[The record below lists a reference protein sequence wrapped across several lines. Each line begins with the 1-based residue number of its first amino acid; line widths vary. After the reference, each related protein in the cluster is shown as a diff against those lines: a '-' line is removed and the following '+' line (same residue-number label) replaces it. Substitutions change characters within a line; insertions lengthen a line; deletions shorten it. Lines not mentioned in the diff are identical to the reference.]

1 MRKLSMALIVALFLS
16 LTIVPAVAQDATEE
30 AVPES
35 TESAE
40 STQPVQA
47 TATSTPPPVQ
57 SAQTGRTHVVQRG
70 ETLNVIAQLY
80 DTSATALAQLNGIVN
95 PNLIY
100 AGQVLRIPD
109 ASVATPT
116 SDPAQPVT
124 YRVQRGDTLF
134 RIAVRNNTTV
144 AELVRL
150 NNLPNANFIYS
161 GQVLIIREGAASG
174 APPVAAQ
181 PTATPSAVVVTE
193 AAAEQTAVVGEI
205 TVEAQ
210 TAALHAD
217 FGYGV
222 IAFLPG
228 QDLEQIVSNI
238 ETLGVN
244 WVKVLVNWRD
254 LEQTEGEI
262 VFDEL
267 DAAVDALDAAGVK
280 ILFSVSTAPD
290 WARPGLLD
298 EDGPPREFSLYTAFV
313 SAVAERY
320 AGVVDAYQIWNEP
333 NLRREWNTIISYD
346 ENRNPTEI
354 FFPISA
360 ATYMEMLRQAYNAI
374 KAIDAEASV
383 ISAGLAPTGFNDGV
397 NAINDRQFL
406 REMYANGLALVSD
419 GIGAHPGGWANPP
432 AATCCSPAAPDI
444 TTHYQDRSFYFLD
457 TLNDY
462 RAIMLESGD
471 ASAAIWVTKF
481 GWGSSADT
489 AAITNERNVN
499 IFVNYT
505 DLDEQARYAFD
516 AFSVGL
522 SLGFVGPMFLDNL
535 NGCAVFGADNPS
547 CYNSLIAPNGE
558 LRPVFSAVESIA
570 K

>member
-1 MRKLSMALIVALFLS
+1 MRKLTMALIVALLLNLIIF
-16 LTIVPAVAQDATEE
+16 PAFAQDATEE
-30 AVPES
+30 VTPES
-35 TESAE
+35 TELAE
-40 STQPVQA
+40 A
-47 TATSTPPPVQ
+47 TEAVPASATSMPPAQ

-70 ETLNVIAQLY
+70 ETLNVIARLY
-80 DTSATALAQLNGIVN
+80 GTTTTALAQLNGIVN

-109 ASVATPT
+109 GSVATPT
-116 SDPAQPVT
+116 IDPAQPLT

-134 RIAVRNNTTV
+134 RIAVGNNTTV

-161 GQVLIIREGAASG
+161 GQVLIIRQGADSA
-174 APPVAAQ
+174 ATAIAAQ
-181 PTATPSAVVVTE
+181 PTATPSAVIATDVDTE
-193 AAAEQTAVVGEI
+193 ETEVSGEI
-205 TVEAQ
+205 TVDAQ
-210 TAALHAD
+210 TSAFDAGFD
-217 FGYGV
+217 YGV

-238 ETLGVN
+238 EALGVN

-254 LEQTEGEI
+254 LELTEGEI
-262 VFDEL
+262 DFVDL
-267 DAAVDALDAAGVK
+267 DAVVAALDGVGVN
-280 ILFSVSTAPD
+280 ILFTVSTAPD

-313 SAVAERY
+313 SALVERY

-432 AATCCSPAAPDI
+432 AASCCSPAAPDI
-444 TTHYQDRSFYFLD
+444 TTHFQDRSFYFLD

-462 RAIMLESGD
+462 RAIMLENGE
-471 ASAAIWVTKF
+471 ANTAIWVTKF

-489 AAITNERNVN
+489 ATITNERNVN

-505 DLDEQARYAFD
+505 DLDEQASYTFD
-516 AFSVGL
+516 AFGVGL

-535 NGCAVFGADNPS
+535 NGCAAFGADNPS
-547 CYNSLIAPNGE
+547 CYNSLIAPSGD
-558 LRPVFSAVESIA
+558 LRPVFNAVESIA